1 MDSKSCSVSDDF
13 KVGRVVTF
21 KLSIN
26 PWNELPKGP
35 KSIL

>member
-1 MDSKSCSVSDDF
+1 MDSESCSVSDDF

-26 PWNELPKGP
+26 PWIEPPKVP
-35 KSIL
+35 KIIL